1 MTINQTFLAGAAL
14 AENVR
19 VKLKAGSTTTPLEVV
34 AAGAGEQAIGMTVGA
49 AAAGKPIAVAKLALG
64 WLPILLVSLREL
76 TTGAVPN
83 AAGNGGL
90 LASDTTPILNTANGD
105 TDGCLQVTWA
115 ASNSDAIGFQIPLPP
130 DSAGGDVV
138 IRFRAK
144 MGGATDTPVIS
155 ADSYFDEGDTKVED
169 DSAAVTGTTW
179 TEYAITI
186 AAADV
191 PDNAR
196 TLSVE
201 LTPGAHTTDTLALSA
216 LWVEYEKL
224 GLAQ

>member
-1 MTINQTFLAGAAL
+1 MNQTFLAGEAL
-14 AENVR
+14 AENTRVR
-19 VKLKAGSTTTPLEVV
+19 IKAGSTTTPPEVV
-34 AAGAGEQAIGMTVGA
+34 AATSGQAAIGITQGA
-49 AAAGKPIAVAKLALG
+49 AASGKSIAVAPLTVG
-64 WLPILLVSLREL
+64 FLPMPLTALREL
-76 TTGAVPN
+76 AAGAVPN

-90 LASDTTPILNTANGD
+90 LASDTTPVLNTLNGD
-105 TDGCLQVTWA
+105 TDGAFAVTWA
-115 ASNSDAIGFQIPLPP
+115 ASNSDAVGFQIPLPP
-130 DSAGGDVV
+130 DHAGGNVT

-169 DSAAVTGTTW
+169 DSGAVTGTTW
-179 TEYAITI
+179 SEYDITI

-201 LTPGAHTTDTLALSA
+201 LTPGAHTTDTLAISA
-216 LWVEYEKL
+216 VWVEYEKL
-224 GLAQ
+224 TLAL